1 MSFNGTEGTI
11 ITLADGAT
19 MTAAYRATMPSGGR
33 LGIFFGKDKLNSLLS
48 QTGAKG
54 IRFYFAL
61 DSNGAQQLVC
71 VAANSSENDM
81 TSLVLDA
88 GYPCPTYC
96 STKNVLNSDP
106 STCEE
111 EEENV

>member
-1 MSFNGTEGTI
+1 
-11 ITLADGAT
+11 
-19 MTAAYRATMPSGGR
+19 MTAAYRASMPSGAR
-33 LGIFFGKDKLNSLLS
+33 LGIFYGKDKLNSLLN

-81 TSLVLDA
+81 TSMVLDI
-88 GYPCPTYC
+88 GCPCPAQC
-96 STKNVLNSDP
+96 STKNALNSDP

-111 EEENV
+111 EA